1 MKKTIVSTVLAALLV
16 GAGVSA
22 QEVTFSDRVGAI
34 LVTQEA
40 ASGSDASFGYL
51 YNRLVGGY
59 QNEMFSIWGR
69 AQIALQST
77 DKWKDQI
84 SLTGDQTWFEFNG
97 ATRPLKFLEFAV
109 GNSFGTELPWSGY
122 ELPGAYG
129 YGSDASYGLRKY
141 SSGNGMTML
150 FRGSGTG
157 VGFLDGLTIGWN
169 SLPLDVVKSMGK
181 SAWKTAVGVNYNLMG
196 KANLSFGGQFDTAS
210 DASQTIGI
218 YAELLA
224 IDNMKANLG
233 LTMYTN
239 SSVVDPSDIAGST
252 TTSSSG
258 EASNSIGRAE
268 KGFIPMVNAGV
279 QYMLPW
285 FPLYLAADMGIV
297 AGKQTVED
305 GNDVTMMPILVG
317 GLVGMDITEKLYTH
331 VRVTYGDNLASEAAL
346 RASEVVIS
354 PRLHYKTTKWGE
366 LRLDPGF
373 TFITTDS
380 DTNFGFSLGMFWE
393 YKYEPL
399 VFHLRENLGSVRLL

>member
-1 MKKTIVSTVLAALLV
+1 MAALLAAV
-16 GAGVSA
+16 LAGGGLAA
-22 QEVTFSDRVGAI
+22 QDVEFSNRVGAI
-34 LVTQEA
+34 LVTQDPGPD
-40 ASGSDASFGYL
+40 SGTSFGYL
-51 YNRLVGGY
+51 YNRIVGGY
-59 QNEMFSIWGR
+59 ESDLFSLWGR

-224 IDNMKANLG
+224 IDNMKANVG

-239 SSVVDPSDIAGST
+239 SSVVDPSGIAGST
-252 TTSSSG
+252 TSSF
-258 EASNSIGRAE
+258 NKTE

-297 AGKQTVED
+297 AGKQTVEY

-331 VRVTYGDNLASEAAL
+331 VRVTYGDNLASEAAR

-393 YKYEPL
+393 YKY
-399 VFHLRENLGSVRLL
+399 

>member
-1 MKKTIVSTVLAALLV
+1 MKKTFVAALLAAV
-16 GAGVSA
+16 LAGGGLAA
-22 QEVTFSDRVGAI
+22 QDVEFSNRVGAI
-34 LVTQEA
+34 LVTQDPGPD
-40 ASGSDASFGYL
+40 SGASFGYL
-51 YNRLVGGY
+51 YNRIVGGY
-59 QNEMFSIWGR
+59 ESDLFSLWGR

-210 DASQTIGI
+210 DASQIIGI

-224 IDNMKANLG
+224 VDNMKANVG

-239 SSVVDPSDIAGST
+239 SSVVDPSGIAGST
-252 TTSSSG
+252 TSSF
-258 EASNSIGRAE
+258 NKTE

-297 AGKQTVED
+297 AGKQTVEY

-331 VRVTYGDNLASEAAL
+331 VRVTYGDNLASEAAR

-393 YKYEPL
+393 YKY
-399 VFHLRENLGSVRLL
+399 

>member
-1 MKKTIVSTVLAALLV
+1 MKKTFVAALLAAV
-16 GAGVSA
+16 LAGGGLAA
-22 QEVTFSDRVGAI
+22 QDVEFSNRVGAI
-34 LVTQEA
+34 LVTQDPGPD
-40 ASGSDASFGYL
+40 SGASFGYL
-51 YNRLVGGY
+51 YNRIVGGY
-59 QNEMFSIWGR
+59 ESDLFSLWGR

-97 ATRPLKFLEFAV
+97 ATRPLKFLELAV

-157 VGFLDGLTIGWN
+157 LGFLDGLTIGWN

-224 IDNMKANLG
+224 VDNMKANVG

-239 SSVVDPSDIAGST
+239 SSVVDPSGIAGST
-252 TTSSSG
+252 TSSF
-258 EASNSIGRAE
+258 NKTE
-268 KGFIPMVNAGV
+268 KGFIPMVNTGV

-297 AGKQTVED
+297 AGKQSVEN

-317 GLVGMDITEKLYTH
+317 GLIGMNITDQLYTH
-331 VRVTYGDNLASEAAL
+331 VRVTYGDNLASEAAR

-393 YKYEPL
+393 YKY
-399 VFHLRENLGSVRLL
+399 

>member
-1 MKKTIVSTVLAALLV
+1 MKKTFVAALLAAV
-16 GAGVSA
+16 LAGGGLAA
-22 QEVTFSDRVGAI
+22 QDVEFSNRVGAI
-34 LVTQEA
+34 LVTQDPGPD
-40 ASGSDASFGYL
+40 SGTSFGYL
-51 YNRLVGGY
+51 YNRIVGGY
-59 QNEMFSIWGR
+59 ESDLFSLWGR

-224 IDNMKANLG
+224 IDNMKANVG

-239 SSVVDPSDIAGST
+239 SSVVDPSGIAGST
-252 TTSSSG
+252 TSSF
-258 EASNSIGRAE
+258 NKTE

-297 AGKQTVED
+297 AGKQTVEY

-331 VRVTYGDNLASEAAL
+331 VRVTYGDNLASEAAR

-393 YKYEPL
+393 YKY
-399 VFHLRENLGSVRLL
+399 

>member
-1 MKKTIVSTVLAALLV
+1 MKKTFVAALLAAV
-16 GAGVSA
+16 LAGGGLAA
-22 QEVTFSDRVGAI
+22 QDVEFSNRVGAI
-34 LVTQEA
+34 LVTQDPGPD
-40 ASGSDASFGYL
+40 SGTSFGYL
-51 YNRLVGGY
+51 YNRIVGGY
-59 QNEMFSIWGR
+59 ESDLFSLWGR

-224 IDNMKANLG
+224 VDNMKANVG

-239 SSVVDPSDIAGST
+239 SSVVDPSGIAGST
-252 TTSSSG
+252 TSSF
-258 EASNSIGRAE
+258 NKTE
-268 KGFIPMVNAGV
+268 KGFIPMVNTGV

-297 AGKQTVED
+297 AGKQTVEY

-331 VRVTYGDNLASEAAL
+331 VRVTYGDNLASEAAR

-393 YKYEPL
+393 YKY
-399 VFHLRENLGSVRLL
+399 

>member
-1 MKKTIVSTVLAALLV
+1 MKKTIVTALLAAMLV
-16 GAGVSA
+16 GTGASA

-34 LVTQEA
+34 LVTQDA

-59 QNEMFSIWGR
+59 QNEMFSFWGR
-69 AQIALQST
+69 AQVALQST
-77 DKWKDQI
+77 DQWKDEI
-84 SLTGDQTWFEFNG
+84 SLEGDQTWFEFN
-97 ATRPLKFLEFAV
+97 AAVRPVRFLEFAV
-109 GNSFGTELPWSGY
+109 GNSFGKELPWSGY

-141 SSGNGMTML
+141 SNGEGMTAL

-157 VGFLDGLTIGWN
+157 IGFLEGLTIGWN
-169 SLPLDVVKSMGK
+169 SLPLDTIKSMGK

-196 KANLSFGGQFDTAS
+196 AANLSFGGQFDTAS
-210 DASQTIGI
+210 DASQAIGI

-224 IDNMKANLG
+224 IDNMKANVG

-239 SSVVDPSDIAGST
+239 SSVVDPSGIAGST
-252 TTSSSG
+252 T
-258 EASNSIGRAE
+258 NSFNKTE
-268 KGFIPMVNAGV
+268 KGFIPMVNTGV

-297 AGKQTVED
+297 AGKQTVFKVPSGD
-305 GNDVTMMPILVG
+305 DVTMMPILVG
-317 GLVGMDITEKLYTH
+317 GLIGMDITEKFYTH
-331 VRVTYGDNLASEAAL
+331 VRVTYGNNLASESAV

-354 PRLHYKTTKWGE
+354 PRLHYKTERWGE

-373 TFITTDS
+373 TLITTDS

-393 YKYEPL
+393 YKY
-399 VFHLRENLGSVRLL
+399 

>member
-1 MKKTIVSTVLAALLV
+1 M
-16 GAGVSA
+16 
-22 QEVTFSDRVGAI
+22 
-34 LVTQEA
+34 
-40 ASGSDASFGYL
+40 
-51 YNRLVGGY
+51 
-59 QNEMFSIWGR
+59 
-69 AQIALQST
+69 
-77 DKWKDQI
+77 
-84 SLTGDQTWFEFNG
+84 
-97 ATRPLKFLEFAV
+97 

-224 IDNMKANLG
+224 VDNMKANVG

-239 SSVVDPSDIAGST
+239 SSVVDPSGIAGST
-252 TTSSSG
+252 TSSF
-258 EASNSIGRAE
+258 NKTE
-268 KGFIPMVNAGV
+268 KGFIPMVNTGV

-297 AGKQTVED
+297 AGKQTVEY

-331 VRVTYGDNLASEAAL
+331 VRVTYGDNLASEAAR

-393 YKYEPL
+393 YKY
-399 VFHLRENLGSVRLL
+399 

>member
-1 MKKTIVSTVLAALLV
+1 MKKTFVAALLAAV
-16 GAGVSA
+16 LAGGGLAA
-22 QEVTFSDRVGAI
+22 QDVEFSNRVGAI
-34 LVTQEA
+34 LVTQDPGPD
-40 ASGSDASFGYL
+40 SGASFGYL
-51 YNRLVGGY
+51 YNRIVGGY
-59 QNEMFSIWGR
+59 ESDLFSLWGR

-224 IDNMKANLG
+224 VDNMKANVG

-239 SSVVDPSDIAGST
+239 SSVVDPSGIAGST
-252 TTSSSG
+252 TSSF
-258 EASNSIGRAE
+258 NKTE
-268 KGFIPMVNAGV
+268 KGFIPMVNTGV

-297 AGKQTVED
+297 AGKQSVEN

-317 GLVGMDITEKLYTH
+317 GLIGMNITDQLYTH
-331 VRVTYGDNLASEAAL
+331 VRVTYGDNLASEAAR

-393 YKYEPL
+393 YKY
-399 VFHLRENLGSVRLL
+399 

>member
-40 ASGSDASFGYL
+40 TSGSDASFGYL

-77 DKWKDQI
+77 DKWRDEI
-84 SLTGDQTWFEFNG
+84 SLTGNQTWFEFNA
-97 ATRPLKFLEFAV
+97 ATRPLKFMEFAV

-210 DASQTIGI
+210 GANQTIGL

-224 IDNMKANLG
+224 VDNMKANVG

-239 SSVVDPSDIAGST
+239 SSVVDPSGIAGST
-252 TTSSSG
+252 TSSF
-258 EASNSIGRAE
+258 NKTE

-297 AGKQTVED
+297 AGKQTVEY

-331 VRVTYGDNLASEAAL
+331 VRVTYGDNLASEAAR

-393 YKYEPL
+393 YKY
-399 VFHLRENLGSVRLL
+399 

>member
-40 ASGSDASFGYL
+40 TSGSDASFGYL

-69 AQIALQST
+69 AQVALQST
-77 DKWKDQI
+77 DQWKNEI
-84 SLTGDQTWFEFNG
+84 SLKGNQTWFEFN
-97 ATRPLKFLEFAV
+97 AAVRPLRFLEFAV
-109 GNSFGTELPWSGY
+109 GNSFGQELPWSGY
-122 ELPGAYG
+122 ELSGAYG
-129 YGSDASYGLRKY
+129 YGSDVSYGLRKY
-141 SSGNGMTML
+141 SNGNGMTAL

-157 VGFLDGLTIGWN
+157 VDWLQGLTIGWN
-169 SLPLDVVKSMGK
+169 SLPLDLIMSMGK

-196 KANLSFGGQFDTAS
+196 KANLSFGGQFDTG
-210 DASQTIGI
+210 DGASQAIGF

-224 IDNMKANLG
+224 IENMKANLG

-239 SSVVDPSDIAGST
+239 SSVVDPSGIAGST
-252 TTSSSG
+252 TSSFNKTDS
-258 EASNSIGRAE
+258 
-268 KGFIPMVNAGV
+268 GFITMVNTGV

-297 AGKQTVED
+297 AGKQTISTASNGSE
-305 GNDVTMMPILVG
+305 VTMMPILVG

-331 VRVTYGDNLASEAAL
+331 VRVTYGDNLASEAAR
-346 RASEVVIS
+346 RASEVIIS
-354 PRLHYKTTKWGE
+354 PRLHYKTTKWGD

-393 YKYEPL
+393 YKY
-399 VFHLRENLGSVRLL
+399 

>member
-40 ASGSDASFGYL
+40 APDSDASFGYL

-69 AQIALQST
+69 AQVALQST
-77 DKWKDQI
+77 DQWKDEI
-84 SLTGDQTWFEFNG
+84 SLEGNQTWFEFN
-97 ATRPLKFLEFAV
+97 AAVRPLRFLEFAV
-109 GNSFGTELPWSGY
+109 GNSFGQELPWSGY

-141 SSGNGMTML
+141 SNGEGMTAL

-157 VGFLDGLTIGWN
+157 VDWLQGLTIGWN
-169 SLPLDVVKSMGK
+169 SLPLDLIKSMGK

-210 DASQTIGI
+210 DVSQAIGL

-224 IDNMKANLG
+224 VDNMKANVG

-239 SSVVDPSDIAGST
+239 SSVVDPSGIAGST
-252 TTSSSG
+252 TSSFNKIDS
-258 EASNSIGRAE
+258 
-268 KGFIPMVNAGV
+268 GFIPMVNAGV

-297 AGKQTVED
+297 AGKQTVFEVPGGD
-305 GNDVTMMPILVG
+305 DVTMMPILVG

-331 VRVTYGDNLASEAAL
+331 VRVTYGDNLASESTV

-373 TFITTDS
+373 TLITTDS

-393 YKYEPL
+393 YKY
-399 VFHLRENLGSVRLL
+399 

>member
-1 MKKTIVSTVLAALLV
+1 MKKTIVTALLAAMLV
-16 GAGVSA
+16 GTGASA

-69 AQIALQST
+69 AQVALQST
-77 DKWKDQI
+77 DQWKDEI
-84 SLTGDQTWFEFNG
+84 SLEGDQTWFEFN
-97 ATRPLKFLEFAV
+97 AAVRPLPFLEFAV
-109 GNSFGTELPWSGY
+109 GNSFGKELPWSGY

-141 SSGNGMTML
+141 SNGEGMTAL

-157 VGFLDGLTIGWN
+157 VDWLEGLTIGWN
-169 SLPLDVVKSMGK
+169 SLPLDLIKSMGK
-181 SAWKTAVGVNYNLMG
+181 SAWTTAVGVNYNLMG
-196 KANLSFGGQFDTAS
+196 AANLSFGGQFDTAS

-224 IDNMKANLG
+224 VDNMKANVG

-239 SSVVDPSDIAGST
+239 SSVVDPSGIAGST
-252 TTSSSG
+252 TSSF
-258 EASNSIGRAE
+258 NKTE

-297 AGKQTVED
+297 AGNQTVSEVPGGD
-305 GNDVTMMPILVG
+305 DVTMMPILVG
-317 GLVGMDITEKLYTH
+317 GLIGMDITEKLYTH
-331 VRVTYGDNLASEAAL
+331 VRVTYGDNLASESAA
-346 RASEVVIS
+346 RASEVVLS
-354 PRLHYKTTKWGE
+354 PRLHYKTERWGE

-393 YKYEPL
+393 YKY
-399 VFHLRENLGSVRLL
+399 

>member
-1 MKKTIVSTVLAALLV
+1 MKKTFVAALLAAV
-16 GAGVSA
+16 LAGGGLAA
-22 QEVTFSDRVGAI
+22 QDVEFSNRVGAI
-34 LVTQEA
+34 LVTQDPGPD
-40 ASGSDASFGYL
+40 SGASFGYL
-51 YNRLVGGY
+51 YNRIVGGY
-59 QNEMFSIWGR
+59 ESDLFSLWGR

-224 IDNMKANLG
+224 VDNMKANVG

-239 SSVVDPSDIAGST
+239 SSVVDPSGIAGST
-252 TTSSSG
+252 TSSF
-258 EASNSIGRAE
+258 NKTE
-268 KGFIPMVNAGV
+268 KGFIPMVNTGV

-297 AGKQTVED
+297 AGKQTVEN

-317 GLVGMDITEKLYTH
+317 GLIGMNITDQLYTH
-331 VRVTYGDNLASEAAL
+331 VRVTYGDNLASEAAR

-393 YKYEPL
+393 YKY
-399 VFHLRENLGSVRLL
+399 

>member
-1 MKKTIVSTVLAALLV
+1 MKKTFVAALLAAV
-16 GAGVSA
+16 LAGGGLAA
-22 QEVTFSDRVGAI
+22 QDVEFSNRVGAI
-34 LVTQEA
+34 LVTQDPGPD
-40 ASGSDASFGYL
+40 SGASFGYL
-51 YNRLVGGY
+51 YNRIVGGY
-59 QNEMFSIWGR
+59 ESDLFSLWGR

-224 IDNMKANLG
+224 VDNMKANVG

-239 SSVVDPSDIAGST
+239 SSVVDPSGIAGST
-252 TTSSSG
+252 TSSF
-258 EASNSIGRAE
+258 NKTE

-297 AGKQTVED
+297 AGKQTVEY

-317 GLVGMDITEKLYTH
+317 GLIGMNITEKLYTH
-331 VRVTYGDNLASEAAL
+331 VRVTYGDNLASEAAR

-393 YKYEPL
+393 YKY
-399 VFHLRENLGSVRLL
+399 

>member
-1 MKKTIVSTVLAALLV
+1 MKKTFVAALLAAV
-16 GAGVSA
+16 LAGGGLAA
-22 QEVTFSDRVGAI
+22 QDVEFSNRVGAI
-34 LVTQEA
+34 LVTQDPGPD
-40 ASGSDASFGYL
+40 SGASFGYL
-51 YNRLVGGY
+51 YNRIVGGY
-59 QNEMFSIWGR
+59 ESDLFSLWGR

-224 IDNMKANLG
+224 VDNMKANVG

-239 SSVVDPSDIAGST
+239 SSVVDPSGIAGST
-252 TTSSSG
+252 TSSF
-258 EASNSIGRAE
+258 NKTE

-297 AGKQTVED
+297 AGKQTVEY

-331 VRVTYGDNLASEAAL
+331 VRVTYGDNLASEAAR

-373 TFITTDS
+373 TVITTDS

-393 YKYEPL
+393 YKY
-399 VFHLRENLGSVRLL
+399 

>member
-393 YKYEPL
+393 YKY
-399 VFHLRENLGSVRLL
+399 

>member
-1 MKKTIVSTVLAALLV
+1 MKKTFVAALLAAV
-16 GAGVSA
+16 LAGGGLAA
-22 QEVTFSDRVGAI
+22 QDVEFSNRVGAI
-34 LVTQEA
+34 LVTQDPGPD
-40 ASGSDASFGYL
+40 SGASFGYL
-51 YNRLVGGY
+51 YNRIVGGY
-59 QNEMFSIWGR
+59 ESDLFSLWGR

-224 IDNMKANLG
+224 VDNMKANLG

-239 SSVVDPSDIAGST
+239 SSVVDPSGIAGST

-297 AGKQTVED
+297 AGKQTVEY

-331 VRVTYGDNLASEAAL
+331 VRVTYGDNLASEAAR

-393 YKYEPL
+393 YKY
-399 VFHLRENLGSVRLL
+399 

>member
-1 MKKTIVSTVLAALLV
+1 MKKTFVAALLAAV
-16 GAGVSA
+16 LAGGGLAA
-22 QEVTFSDRVGAI
+22 QDVEFSNRVGAI
-34 LVTQEA
+34 LVTQDPGPD
-40 ASGSDASFGYL
+40 SGASFGYL
-51 YNRLVGGY
+51 YNRIVGGY
-59 QNEMFSIWGR
+59 ESDLFSLWGR

-84 SLTGDQTWFEFNG
+84 SLTGDQTWFEFNA
-97 ATRPLKFLEFAV
+97 ATRPLKFMEFAV

-224 IDNMKANLG
+224 VDNMKANVG

-239 SSVVDPSDIAGST
+239 SSVVDPSGIAGST
-252 TTSSSG
+252 TSSF
-258 EASNSIGRAE
+258 NKTE
-268 KGFIPMVNAGV
+268 KGFIPMVNTGV

-297 AGKQTVED
+297 AGKQTVEY

-331 VRVTYGDNLASEAAL
+331 VRVTYGDNLASEAAR

-393 YKYEPL
+393 YKY
-399 VFHLRENLGSVRLL
+399 

>member
-1 MKKTIVSTVLAALLV
+1 MKKTFVAALLAAV
-16 GAGVSA
+16 LAGGGLAA
-22 QEVTFSDRVGAI
+22 QDVEFSNRVGAI
-34 LVTQEA
+34 LVTQDPGPD
-40 ASGSDASFGYL
+40 SGASFGYL
-51 YNRLVGGY
+51 YNRIVGGY
-59 QNEMFSIWGR
+59 ESDLFSLWGR

-210 DASQTIGI
+210 DASQTIGL

-224 IDNMKANLG
+224 VDNMKANVG

-239 SSVVDPSDIAGST
+239 SSVVDPSGIAGST
-252 TTSSSG
+252 TSSF
-258 EASNSIGRAE
+258 NKTE

-297 AGKQTVED
+297 AGKQTVEY

-317 GLVGMDITEKLYTH
+317 GLIGMNITDQLYTH
-331 VRVTYGDNLASEAAL
+331 VRVTYGDNLASEAAR

-393 YKYEPL
+393 YKY
-399 VFHLRENLGSVRLL
+399 

>member
-1 MKKTIVSTVLAALLV
+1 MKKTFVAALLAAV
-16 GAGVSA
+16 LAGGGLAA
-22 QEVTFSDRVGAI
+22 QDVEFSNRVGAI
-34 LVTQEA
+34 LVTQDPGPD
-40 ASGSDASFGYL
+40 SGTSFGYL

-210 DASQTIGI
+210 DASQTIGL

-224 IDNMKANLG
+224 VDNMKANVG

-239 SSVVDPSDIAGST
+239 SSVVDPSGIAGST
-252 TTSSSG
+252 TSSF
-258 EASNSIGRAE
+258 NKTE

-297 AGKQTVED
+297 AGKQTVEY

-317 GLVGMDITEKLYTH
+317 GLIGMNITDQLYTH
-331 VRVTYGDNLASEAAL
+331 VRVTYGDNLASEAAR

-393 YKYEPL
+393 YKY
-399 VFHLRENLGSVRLL
+399 

>member
-1 MKKTIVSTVLAALLV
+1 MKKTFVAALLAAV
-16 GAGVSA
+16 LAGGGLAA
-22 QEVTFSDRVGAI
+22 QDVEFSNRVGAI
-34 LVTQEA
+34 LVTQDPGPD
-40 ASGSDASFGYL
+40 SGASFGYL
-51 YNRLVGGY
+51 YNRIVGGY
-59 QNEMFSIWGR
+59 ESDLFSLWGR

-224 IDNMKANLG
+224 IDNMKANVG

-239 SSVVDPSDIAGST
+239 SSVVDPSGIAGST
-252 TTSSSG
+252 TSSF
-258 EASNSIGRAE
+258 NKTE

-297 AGKQTVED
+297 AGKQTVEY

-331 VRVTYGDNLASEAAL
+331 VRVTYGDNLASEAAR

-393 YKYEPL
+393 YKY
-399 VFHLRENLGSVRLL
+399 

>member
-40 ASGSDASFGYL
+40 TSGSDASFGYL

-77 DKWKDQI
+77 DKWRDEI
-84 SLTGDQTWFEFNG
+84 SLTGNQTWFEFNA
-97 ATRPLKFLEFAV
+97 ATRPLKFMEFAV
-109 GNSFGTELPWSGY
+109 GNSFGSELPWSGY

-210 DASQTIGI
+210 GANQTIGL

-224 IDNMKANLG
+224 VDNMKANVG

-239 SSVVDPSDIAGST
+239 SSVVDPSGIAGST
-252 TTSSSG
+252 TSSF
-258 EASNSIGRAE
+258 NKTE

-297 AGKQTVED
+297 AGKQTVEY

-331 VRVTYGDNLASEAAL
+331 VRVTYGDNLASEAAR

-393 YKYEPL
+393 YKY
-399 VFHLRENLGSVRLL
+399 

>member
-40 ASGSDASFGYL
+40 TSGSDASFGYL

-77 DKWKDQI
+77 DKWRDEI
-84 SLTGDQTWFEFNG
+84 SLTGNQTWFEFNA
-97 ATRPLKFLEFAV
+97 ATRPLKFMEFAV
-109 GNSFGTELPWSGY
+109 GNSFGSELPWSGY

-224 IDNMKANLG
+224 VDNMKANVG

-239 SSVVDPSDIAGST
+239 SSVVDPSGIAGST
-252 TTSSSG
+252 TSSF
-258 EASNSIGRAE
+258 NKTE

-297 AGKQTVED
+297 AGKQTVEY

-331 VRVTYGDNLASEAAL
+331 VRVTYGDNLASEAAR

-393 YKYEPL
+393 YKY
-399 VFHLRENLGSVRLL
+399 

>member
-1 MKKTIVSTVLAALLV
+1 MKKTFVAALLAAV
-16 GAGVSA
+16 LAGGGLAA
-22 QEVTFSDRVGAI
+22 QDVEFSNRVGAI
-34 LVTQEA
+34 LVTQDPGPD
-40 ASGSDASFGYL
+40 SGASFGYL
-51 YNRLVGGY
+51 YNRIVGGY
-59 QNEMFSIWGR
+59 ESDLFSLWGR

-97 ATRPLKFLEFAV
+97 ATRPLKFLELAV

-157 VGFLDGLTIGWN
+157 LGFLDGLTIGWN

-224 IDNMKANLG
+224 VDNMKANVG

-239 SSVVDPSDIAGST
+239 SSVVDPSGIAGST
-252 TTSSSG
+252 TSSF
-258 EASNSIGRAE
+258 NKTE
-268 KGFIPMVNAGV
+268 KGFIPMVNTGV
-279 QYMLPW
+279 QSMLPW

-297 AGKQTVED
+297 AGKQSVEN

-317 GLVGMDITEKLYTH
+317 GLIGMNITDQLYTH
-331 VRVTYGDNLASEAAL
+331 VRVTYGDNLASEAAR

-393 YKYEPL
+393 YKY
-399 VFHLRENLGSVRLL
+399 

>member
-1 MKKTIVSTVLAALLV
+1 MKKTFVAALLAAV
-16 GAGVSA
+16 LAGGGLAA
-22 QEVTFSDRVGAI
+22 QDVEFSNRVGAI
-34 LVTQEA
+34 LVTQDPGPD
-40 ASGSDASFGYL
+40 SGASFGYL
-51 YNRLVGGY
+51 YNRIVGGY
-59 QNEMFSIWGR
+59 ESDLFSLWGR

-224 IDNMKANLG
+224 VDNMKANVG

-239 SSVVDPSDIAGST
+239 SSVVDPSGIAGST
-252 TTSSSG
+252 TSSF
-258 EASNSIGRAE
+258 NKTE
-268 KGFIPMVNAGV
+268 KGFIPMVNTGV

-297 AGKQTVED
+297 AGKQTVEY

-331 VRVTYGDNLASEAAL
+331 VRVTYGDNLASEAAR

-393 YKYEPL
+393 YKY
-399 VFHLRENLGSVRLL
+399 

>member
-40 ASGSDASFGYL
+40 TSGSDASFGYL

-69 AQIALQST
+69 AQVALQST
-77 DKWKDQI
+77 DQWKNEI
-84 SLTGDQTWFEFNG
+84 SLKGNQTWFEFN
-97 ATRPLKFLEFAV
+97 AAVRPLRFLEFAV
-109 GNSFGTELPWSGY
+109 GNSFGQELPWSGY

-129 YGSDASYGLRKY
+129 YGSDVSYGLRKY
-141 SSGNGMTML
+141 SNGNGMTAL

-157 VGFLDGLTIGWN
+157 VDWLQGLTIGWN
-169 SLPLDVVKSMGK
+169 SLPLDLIMSMGK

-196 KANLSFGGQFDTAS
+196 KANLSFGGQFDTG
-210 DASQTIGI
+210 DGASQAIGF

-224 IDNMKANLG
+224 IENMKANLG

-239 SSVVDPSDIAGST
+239 SSVVDPSGIAGST
-252 TTSSSG
+252 TSSFNKTDS
-258 EASNSIGRAE
+258 
-268 KGFIPMVNAGV
+268 GFITMVNTGV

-297 AGKQTVED
+297 AGKQTIRTTSNGSE
-305 GNDVTMMPILVG
+305 VTMMPILVG

-331 VRVTYGDNLASEAAL
+331 VRVTYGDNLASEAAR
-346 RASEVVIS
+346 RASEVIIS

-393 YKYEPL
+393 YKY
-399 VFHLRENLGSVRLL
+399 